1 MHMTTL
7 MLIILLLVTIARM
20 LFWLGSHS
28 ITVLFIIRSCLS
40 LFMAV
45 ATLHKVG
52 LQPWLDDQRMDDRF
66 LWEHYQ
72 GIKKYGMAI
81 MEKYSQLRGLDKTL
95 TSLQTCTVILVIDI
109 IVFMGVVFSVQDLL
123 DQNISQASWAGSI

>member
-52 LQPWLDDQRMDDRF
+52 SLLHNICTYDIARLTTF
-66 LWEHYQ
+66 CTEYEH
-72 GIKKYGMAI
+72 
-81 MEKYSQLRGLDKTL
+81 S
-95 TSLQTCTVILVIDI
+95 
-109 IVFMGVVFSVQDLL
+109 FSVFP
-123 DQNISQASWAGSI
+123 